1 MGSDTTQSLVRW
13 STLIRFPAIR
23 QDILD
28 FCVREL
34 GVLGGWGDCRLA
46 NSVGTNILML

>member
-13 STLIRFPAIR
+13 STLIRFRVIR
-23 QDILD
+23 HDILD

-34 GVLGGWGDCRLA
+34 VTVGGGEGQ
-46 NSVGTNILML
+46 S